1 MTPISRLY
9 KLVNVVAITTDKRAT
24 TTTIKKELKINRK
37 ESSRTTTI
45 KMKRVAKKEARISS
59 SKRITTRLLD
69 RER

>member
-37 ESSRTTTI
+37 ESSRITTI